1 MSFHVVLKTRREY
14 RLMDSADTDLQTI
27 IAKFKD
33 QSLHALVAS
42 IDSKT
47 LINRILR
54 NISNTDDR
62 GLHIVQLA
70 VDHFVKFCQLT
81 PEKTLID
88 IEKVDRGS
96 NKSFSNLPDVSNSRI
111 ANVYAFNESG
121 RQERPDAVYKLR
133 VIFPSL
139 QVDRGLVVE
148 IDGDE
153 GKYAQPR
160 QTATKMWEH
169 LMYSKLVAGGG
180 RSSIQNNGFTM
191 RMFIARA
198 EMRLSDKDEYESY
211 TKHAAKWKKEK
222 AEFWQK
228 RCVAVLR
235 ALTGSVI
242 FCLRNIF
249 MCMMQQEDCWLY
261 KKYKN
266 QFHINIFIGPFT
278 LNLPDTIVQGSDV
291 FVEAQADNIAPAPAG
306 AVQLPKK
313 RPSKKRH
320 RKLDTFVQNVEWSI
334 DFRYANRST
343 CGETKVQYLLI
354 ENFQGLMNTPV
365 VLTPAIPPTPA
376 IYQSSKPPQR
386 VVHQKYNCGL
396 MSLTD
401 ILNTPEVFGMLGVT
415 PKPGWKKRNYIKG
428 NKKLATTGTYKKWF
442 SALDNMCYYMEDFIL
457 YHISDSIEWT
467 KKDTWPMRVWME
479 DIAYALNSRGILAV
493 TDTRAQYP
501 MTPDNSDD
509 NPQSLGRRLKQS
521 LRLTL
526 PALDTFVLAY
536 MKTEGFTHIRDAELY
551 LRLVGIT
558 NILALE
564 QLARTHDTLL
574 STNEYHA
581 RTFNSLALGTQS
593 EMKVMFDR
601 IAVNPHTTMD
611 VLEILGIGCIDE
623 DTPDP
628 LAPIKSISRASQL
641 MSSFVYKYIAMFTY
655 GGETID
661 EWKGNHEDSWTILKF
676 LIKHARYFMTH
687 GVYELARA
695 WNTDIANF
703 FENCEDEHL
712 QQLQMKVRDFF
723 GENDQ
728 IETDVC
734 FRQLKRVPID
744 TKFKHFCAGTRNIDY
759 VHHDNWNAATL
770 EMPMY
775 EIFLGHIRLQQFIFC
790 VCYHMSAGVEQANNI
805 HNAIISCLVRGV
817 QVPDPDIRTD
827 KGISDSVS
835 DINMDE
841 MHFIPKMMLSI
852 FSHVFKDDNYKL
864 CSISDPKVKKLIEI
878 KDNMC
883 AECLTPYVDIWN
895 DTQFANMSAQQL
907 KLARSTFRDSFA
919 YVVIRQYADFMSKNL
934 TYKEVVPDTTQLVD
948 LEYST
953 GEETTSDSDDVGGE

>member
-27 IAKFKD
+27 LAKFKD

-139 QVDRGLVVE
+139 QLDRGLVVE

-222 AEFWQK
+222 PEFWQK

-261 KKYKN
+261 KTYKN

-278 LNLPDTIVQGSDV
+278 LNLPDTIVRGSDV
-291 FVEAQADNIAPAPAG
+291 FVEAQADNIAPAPAA

-354 ENFQGLMNTPV
+354 ENFQGLMNAPV
-365 VLTPAIPPTPA
+365 VLTPAVAAMPA
-376 IYQSSKPPQR
+376 IYQSIKPPQR
-386 VVHQKYNCGL
+386 AAHQKYNCGL

-401 ILNTPEVFGMLGVT
+401 ILNTSEVFGMLGVT

-428 NKKLATTGTYKKWF
+428 NKKLTTTGAYKKWF

-526 PALDTFVLAY
+526 PALDTFVLEY

-574 STNEYHA
+574 ITNEYHA

-611 VLEILGIGCIDE
+611 VLEILGIDCIDE

-628 LAPIKSISRASQL
+628 IGPIKSISRANQL
-641 MSSFVYKYIAMFTY
+641 MSSFVYKYIAMFTNE
-655 GGETID
+655 GETVD
-661 EWKGNHEDSWTILKF
+661 DWKVANEPSWTILRF
-676 LIKHARYFMTH
+676 LIRNARYFMTY

-695 WNTDIANF
+695 WNNNIANF
-703 FENCEDEHL
+703 LDTCTDENL
-712 QQLQMKVRDFF
+712 QLLHAKVRTFF
-723 GENDQ
+723 TENKQ
-728 IETDVC
+728 RETGL
-734 FRQLKRVPID
+734 FLQLKHVNRD
-744 TKFKHFCAGTRNIDY
+744 TRFDHFCVGLQNIDL
-759 VHHDNWNAATL
+759 VQGTGWVQASET
-770 EMPMY
+770 MPMY
-775 EIFLGHIRLQQFIFC
+775 EISLGHIRLQQFIYC
-790 VCYHMSAGVEQANNI
+790 VCYQMSTKAERTTNYT
-805 HNAIISCLVRGV
+805 HNAIISSLVHGV
-817 QVPDPDIRTD
+817 SFPVPVTSTD
-827 KGISDSVS
+827 KGISGNKNV
-835 DINMDE
+835 IEE

-852 FSHVFKDDNYKL
+852 FSHIFNDNTFNSD
-864 CSISDPKVKKLIEI
+864 SISLTKLKELIEI
-878 KDNMC
+878 SKNVRV
-883 AECLTPYVDIWN
+883 EHLEPYFTIWN
-895 DTQFANMSAQQL
+895 DTQTPDMTAAQL
-907 KLARSTFRDSFA
+907 KLSRSTFRDSFA
-919 YVVIRQYADFMSKNL
+919 YVVIRQYIDFKSKNL
-934 TYKEVVPDTTQLVD
+934 TYNEVVPDATQLVD
-948 LEYST
+948 VVFST
-953 GEETTSDSDDVGGE
+953 DDETTSDSDEVGGE